1 MKIVSV
7 FHVPYISCINFIH
20 SYCDVFVFLF
30 SSAEKGTL
38 RKSLTSSRVTCSYF
52 EFFLTN
58 SVILAPLSQSQ
69 TCHALHDRNRQRC
82 KNVNKALPIHQNGR
96 QKINQDG
103 KNKQR

>member
-1 MKIVSV
+1 MFRIFRAS
-7 FHVPYISCINFIH
+7 ISFIH

-38 RKSLTSSRVTCSYF
+38 RKLLTSSRVTCSYI
-52 EFFLTN
+52 EFFLIN

-69 TCHALHDRNRQRC
+69 TTYIQHALHDRNRQRC